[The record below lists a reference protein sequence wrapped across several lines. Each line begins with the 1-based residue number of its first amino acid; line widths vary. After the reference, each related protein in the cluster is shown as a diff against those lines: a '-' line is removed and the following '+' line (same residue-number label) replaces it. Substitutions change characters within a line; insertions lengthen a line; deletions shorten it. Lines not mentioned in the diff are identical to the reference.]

1 MNTNLFPRVF
11 HSQKDTQPAEGL
23 RRVLKMARGYSVN
36 SILVAAYVALTMLLL
51 QIVTAGV
58 ASGAFSAGLSLI
70 GFFLAGNLLG
80 IAFYGQLLE
89 LAWQNQFLWRQL
101 SVRTPGTYHHNP
113 MAGNMAEQGITS
125 LLQLIG
131 AGVASGVFLAVPA
144 IPSSIGLFLT
154 GSWLGIRT
162 YGQLHELAR
171 LNQPLLQQLLRRA
184 PGTYHHSLMVANLAE
199 QAAERI
205 GADGLLARVGAY
217 YHDVGKLVRPNFFVE
232 NQLDG
237 NNGHDRLDPRTSA
250 QIIISHVND
259 GLDLA
264 KEYHL
269 PRAVQAFIPEHQGTG
284 LVKYFYHQACKQADT
299 PACVDEADFRYAGP
313 KPQSRET
320 AIVMLADSCEAA
332 VRAAH
337 PSSNGEIDKIVQRIT
352 DDKLI
357 SGELD
362 ECGLTGRDLDQICQ
376 AFVEML
382 RGVFHPRIQYPQE
395 VKREPASGGLA
406 ALPMPQAVAV
416 TLSPPTDVVHPAPP
430 GSRAHLP
437 GTQMAC
443 VLEHTMPVSSN
454 ADGLSGGRHAAG
466 GAEHRNS
473 SRRMIV

>member
-23 RRVLKMARGYSVN
+23 RRVLKMARGHSVN
-36 SILVAAYVALTMLLL
+36 FILVAAYVALTALLL
-51 QIVTAGV
+51 QIVIVGIT
-58 ASGAFSAGLSLI
+58 SGAFSARLSTIGL
-70 GFFLAGNLLG
+70 FLAGNLLG
-80 IAFYGQLLE
+80 ITSYGQLLG
-89 LAWQNQFLWRQL
+89 LARLNQPLLQQL
-101 SVRTPGTYHHNP
+101 LRRVPGTYHHSP
-113 MAGNMAEQGITS
+113 IVGNLAEHVLTS
-125 LLQLIG
+125 LLQLMG
-131 AGVASGVFLAVPA
+131 TSVASGVFLAVPA
-144 IPSSIGLFLT
+144 ILSSLGFFLV

-171 LNQPLLQQLLRRA
+171 LNQPLLQQLLRQA

-264 KEYHL
+264 EEYHL
-269 PRAVQAFIPEHQGTG
+269 PRAVRAFIPEHQGTG

-299 PACVDEADFRYAGP
+299 PARVDEADFRYRGP

-337 PSSNGEIDKIVQRIT
+337 PSSSGEIDKIVQRIT

-406 ALPMPQAVAV
+406 AVRMPRSVEA
-416 TLSPPTDVVHPAPP
+416 TLSPPTDVIYPVPP
-430 GSRAHLP
+430 GSRAHP
-437 GTQMAC
+437 QGTQMAC

>member
-11 HSQKDTQPAEGL
+11 QGQKDTQPAEGL
-23 RRVLKMARGYSVN
+23 QRVLKMARGHSVN
-36 SILVAAYVALTMLLL
+36 FILVAAYVALTALLL
-51 QIVTAGV
+51 QIVTVGV
-58 ASGAFSAGLSLI
+58 ASGAFSARLSTIGL
-70 GFFLAGNLLG
+70 FLAGNLLG
-80 IAFYGQLLE
+80 ITSYGQLLG
-89 LAWQNQFLWRQL
+89 LARLNRPLLQQL
-101 SVRTPGTYHHNP
+101 LRRAPGTYHHSP
-113 MAGNMAEQGITS
+113 IVGNLEEHVLTS
-125 LLQLIG
+125 LLQLMG
-131 AGVASGVFLAVPA
+131 TSVASGVFLAVPA
-144 IPSSIGLFLT
+144 ILSSLGFFLV
-154 GSWLGIRT
+154 GSWLGNRT

-217 YHDVGKLVRPNFFVE
+217 YHDVGKMVRPNFFVE

-269 PRAVQAFIPEHQGTG
+269 PHAVQAFIPEHQGTG

-299 PACVDEADFRYAGP
+299 PACVDEADFRYPGP
-313 KPQSRET
+313 KPQTRET

-332 VRAAH
+332 VRAAQP
-337 PSSNGEIDKIVQRIT
+337 PSTGEIDKIVQRIT

-362 ECGLTGRDLDQICQ
+362 ECSLTGRDLDQIRH
-376 AFVEML
+376 AFVQML
-382 RGVFHPRIQYPQE
+382 HGVFHPRIQYPQE

-406 ALPMPQAVAV
+406 AVPVPWSVAATLPPR
-416 TLSPPTDVVHPAPP
+416 PT
-430 GSRAHLP
+430 
-437 GTQMAC
+437 
-443 VLEHTMPVSSN
+443 
-454 ADGLSGGRHAAG
+454 
-466 GAEHRNS
+466 
-473 SRRMIV
+473 